1 MFAMM
6 SSAWDSASEET
17 SVKGNECG
25 VEGPA
30 AQGRATRGGEM
41 GRTGTGITPEGRYG
55 EDGRKFDACVCGFG
69 AAVRKSRAGSGSE

>member
-25 VEGPA
+25 V
-30 AQGRATRGGEM
+30 
-41 GRTGTGITPEGRYG
+41 
-55 EDGRKFDACVCGFG
+55 V
-69 AAVRKSRAGSGSE
+69 GSGCRLACRFEAEGLPVGLAKSEN